1 MSSVGVQ
8 LQTADNEN
16 AYPRPYFRIGDILE
30 STNPNNPADDGY
42 IGTWELYGKGRV
54 TVCIDTSDS
63 NFNTVNKE
71 VGESENT
78 LTVDKIPAHGHG
90 EQQYFSNAGIVRA
103 IGDGTKPNT
112 NTGGSKIPNSTTFS
126 ISTNYTV
133 YTEDTGG
140 GKAHNNIQ
148 KSIVVYRW
156 RRIA

>member
-8 LQTADNEN
+8 LQTADNKN

-30 STNPNNPADDGY
+30 STNPNNPEDDGY

-54 TVCIDTSDS
+54 TVCIDTEDS
-63 NFNTVNKE
+63 NFNIVNKE
-71 VGESENT
+71 IGESENV
-78 LTVDKIPAHGHG
+78 LTIDKIPAHYHTLYG
-90 EQQYFSNAGIVRA
+90 
-103 IGDGTKPNT
+103 NT
-112 NTGGSKIPNSTTFS
+112 NVYSSAGSGYWHNQSAIEGYSNGERKELYFNTLG
-126 ISTNYTV
+126 TN
-133 YTEDTGG
+133 ETGG

>member
-8 LQTADNEN
+8 LHTVNNDN
-16 AYPRPYFRIGDILE
+16 AYPRPYYRIGDILE

-54 TVCIDTSDS
+54 TVCIDTDDS

-71 VGESENT
+71 LGESTHN
-78 LTVDKIPAHGHG
+78 LTVAEMPNHRHD
-90 EQQYFSNAGIVRA
+90 GIEYDN
-103 IGDGTKPNT
+103 GDSVSLSQSG
-112 NTGGSKIPNSTTFS
+112 NTGYNVQWVRTGSRANSDLQTS
-126 ISTNYTV
+126 V
-133 YTEDTGG
+133 TGG
-140 GKAHNNIQ
+140 GQPHNNIQ